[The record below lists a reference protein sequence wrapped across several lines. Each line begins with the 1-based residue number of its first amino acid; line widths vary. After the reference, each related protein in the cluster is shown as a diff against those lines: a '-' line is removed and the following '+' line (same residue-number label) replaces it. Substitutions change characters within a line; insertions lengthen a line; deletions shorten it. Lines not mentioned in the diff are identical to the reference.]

1 MSCSKPFYFISR
13 GMNLRA
19 RSWGCSPFPACWG
32 RVVTHSRFLCSHAP
46 CSAVPDTCHTH
57 EHRLPLPPPRLLAQI
72 RLQHAVLKLNGSIH
86 SPLWGCVPREQPILL
101 RFEKGGRGSQ
111 GPECCCV
118 LLQTEK
124 ADRRQNFV
132 SLALRKRYS
141 YLTEPGMSELL
152 LPKY

>member
-1 MSCSKPFYFISR
+1 
-13 GMNLRA
+13 MNP
-19 RSWGCSPFPACWG
+19 WGHLLGLQSLPCLLQNGS
-32 RVVTHSRFLCSHAP
+32 HSQQVSATSDSHAP
-46 CSAVPDTCHTH
+46 CSTLPDTHYMADRNGDRPCPFPAC
-57 EHRLPLPPPRLLAQI
+57 LPKFGFSMPSWNWTEISVLPCGDVYRKM
-72 RLQHAVLKLNGSIH
+72 R
-86 SPLWGCVPREQPILL
+86 PIML
-101 RFEKGGRGSQ
+101 RFDGCSVQTGDSDTKGTKQ
-111 GPECCCV
+111 YYV

>member
-1 MSCSKPFYFISR
+1 MLRCGDCSVQMGGS
-13 GMNLRA
+13 
-19 RSWGCSPFPACWG
+19 
-32 RVVTHSRFLCSHAP
+32 
-46 CSAVPDTCHTH
+46 DTKGTK
-57 EHRLPLPPPRLLAQI
+57 EHY
-72 RLQHAVLKLNGSIH
+72 
-86 SPLWGCVPREQPILL
+86 
-101 RFEKGGRGSQ
+101 
-111 GPECCCV
+111 V